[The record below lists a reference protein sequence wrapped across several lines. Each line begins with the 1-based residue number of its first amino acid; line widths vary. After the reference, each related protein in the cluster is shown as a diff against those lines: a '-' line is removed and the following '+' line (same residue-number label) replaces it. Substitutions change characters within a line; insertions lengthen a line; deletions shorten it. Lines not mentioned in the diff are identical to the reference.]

1 MNFEELTGG
10 DLALV
15 TGGSCLND
23 KVKFNRMGRELISYI
38 AITVLYFF
46 RLLLLI

>member
-23 KVKFNRMGRELISYI
+23 KVKFNRMGGE
-38 AITVLYFF
+38 
-46 RLLLLI
+46 